1 MPVHR
6 VKRIDFLGRTVP
18 VLLQNENGPCPLLAI
33 CNGLL
38 LRGSIT
44 LPAGRM
50 EVVTDELVQLV
61 ANRLFEGN
69 AAALTSSTQ
78 AVAANAQKSVDDV
91 IAILPDFAVGLDV
104 NVRFDKVDS
113 FEFTRQLATFDLT
126 GMRLLHGWTYDP
138 QDVRVASVVGKL
150 SYNQLIERLI
160 NLRSATTATEG
171 KQPVM
176 TSSSSSSSA
185 AAAAPA
191 AGGGRA
197 GQSTGVNTTLHDDI
211 ALGRVSEPHEATLV
225 TESKTGEPAGVAT
238 VVATTTTAGDPDG
251 STGRKGPAAAAA
263 AGGKSADPDVANAVD
278 VIIAGRS
285 RSESEHAQ
293 DFATLAALED
303 FLDGTRTQLSYH
315 GLAELH
321 AFVRENELAVFF
333 RNNHFSTLFKH
344 EGQLYLLLT
353 DIGYEHQPAH
363 VWERLTEID
372 GDTCCCDSTFR
383 RSPAVSATPPRSAA
397 SAGGKVDADYLLAM
411 QLQHGSGGGGGGGG
425 EGSAAVV
432 TGTVLGVGDS
442 GAAGSGG
449 ARQVAT
455 AAVVTPSAA
464 QNGWVQGADVAA
476 QQRELAR
483 LKREH
488 TERRRQEETR
498 AAQKK
503 KKKGGCTIM

>member
-6 VKRIDFLGRTVP
+6 VKRVDFLGRTVP

-38 LRGSIT
+38 LRGSIR

-69 AAALTSSTQ
+69 AAALTSSTA

-113 FEFTRQLATFDLT
+113 FEFTRQLATFDLS

-138 QDVRVASVVGKL
+138 QDTRVASAVGKL
-150 SYNQLIERLI
+150 SYNQLIERVI
-160 NLRSATTATEG
+160 TLRSATTTAAEG
-171 KQPVM
+171 KQP
-176 TSSSSSSSA
+176 T
-185 AAAAPA
+185 AAPA
-191 AGGGRA
+191 ATTPASTVASVVGGGA
-197 GQSTGVNTTLHDDI
+197 GHSAGDDGATLDDAI
-211 ALGRVSEPHEATLV
+211 ALSRGVSEPHEATLV
-225 TESKTGEPAGVAT
+225 TESKAGEPAGVAT
-238 VVATTTTAGDPDG
+238 VVATTLTSATEGEGKGPG
-251 STGRKGPAAAAA
+251 EGPAAGA
-263 AGGKSADPDVANAVD
+263 AGGKSGSAGVVADAAAV
-278 VIIAGRS
+278 VVVGKARS
-285 RSESEHAQ
+285 ASDHAQ
-293 DFATLAALED
+293 DFGTLAALED

-353 DIGYEHQPAH
+353 DIGFEHRPAH

-372 GDTCCCDSTFR
+372 GDTCCCDATFR
-383 RSPAVSATPPRSAA
+383 RSPTVSAAPPRAA
-397 SAGGKVDADYLLAM
+397 AAGGGKDDADYLLAM
-411 QLQHGSGGGGGGGG
+411 QLQHGGGGAGGGGGGGG
-425 EGSAAVV
+425 GATAAV
-432 TGTVLGVGDS
+432 TGTVVGVG
-442 GAAGSGG
+442 GGGG
-449 ARQVAT
+449 AHQVAT
-455 AAVVTPSAA
+455 AAAVVTPSAR
-464 QNGWVQGADVAA
+464 QSGWEQGTDVAA

-483 LKREH
+483 LKQAH
-488 TERRRQEETR
+488 TERKRQEEAR
-498 AAQKK
+498 AAKKK
-503 KKKGGCTIM
+503 KKKGGCAIM